1 MNQVARKSMDQ
12 SHFHLIVWG
21 WLVLLLIAGLAV
33 FVLPIPKSAAVLLIF
48 AIAAIKAGLVLR
60 NFMHLT
66 HEHIL
71 IYLIAFVPMILFLA
85 FALSLIP
92 DIVYRHGLGK

>member
-1 MNQVARKSMDQ
+1 MSEATIQ
-12 SHFHLIVWG
+12 SADDTHFHVIVWG
-21 WLVLLLIAGLAV
+21 WLVVLLIAGLAI
-33 FVLPIPKSAAVLLIF
+33 FVLPIPKSAAVLMIF
-48 AIAAIKAGLVLR
+48 GVAAIKAALVLR
-60 NFMHLT
+60 NFMHLK

-71 IYLIAFVPMILFLA
+71 IYLIALVPMILFLA